1 MANTNHLYL
10 NGRKL
15 DTSERKFRKC
25 TSFKEVL
32 DICFENLDFISIQE
46 SDSSITI
53 SGVDYKKVNTVL
65 TGYINIHLIKKI
77 CYKIFKF
84 CEIFDYFDEVI
95 TTYTNSNLYI
105 YGYDEI
111 KESGEVNNGVSD
123 YIEFYFNNCQTPYY
137 KITVIKLK

>member
-1 MANTNHLYL
+1 MANTDYLYL
-10 NGRKL
+10 DGIKL

-77 CYKIFKF
+77 CYERFKF

-105 YGYDEI
+105 SGYDEI
-111 KESGEVNNGVSD
+111 KKSR
-123 YIEFYFNNCQTPYY
+123 
-137 KITVIKLK
+137 